1 MQLQQPDHAFQR
13 TGAHSEAAHLL
24 CIHPARDKSSNTYS
38 CWDLCS
44 NSAHEAQG
52 IPSSDSLMNGWLH
65 YIFLPPFPQ
74 GLPFGTQRWHILA
87 ACATGLCESH
97 VGTCQLR
104 ITELDPL
111 FFKPLARISESR
123 AASTLGFLMPEYF
136 PKQLVLQILYALKK
150 RHFSPKAGWKRNL
163 FTERAAAPC
172 TYAQLKI
179 FYARS
184 PRPCGGLL
192 RCQIMVC
199 CSQGSCCS
207 TQSEQVYVLEELI
220 CLNNVILVKQNVREN
235 IAAFWCTSL
244 N

>member
-1 MQLQQPDHAFQR
+1 MLAQNYRVGPLIFQAFGKDFREQ
-13 TGAHSEAAHLL
+13 GSL
-24 CIHPARDKSSNTYS
+24 HPRFSYAR
-38 CWDLCS
+38 
-44 NSAHEAQG
+44 
-52 IPSSDSLMNGWLH
+52 
-65 YIFLPPFPQ
+65 IFSK
-74 GLPFGTQRWHILA
+74 T
-87 ACATGLCESH
+87 ACA
-97 VGTCQLR
+97 
-104 ITELDPL
+104 LDPVC
-111 FFKPLARISESR
+111 FKKDI
-123 AASTLGFLMPEYF
+123 
-136 PKQLVLQILYALKK
+136 
-150 RHFSPKAGWKRNL
+150 FSPKAGWKRNL